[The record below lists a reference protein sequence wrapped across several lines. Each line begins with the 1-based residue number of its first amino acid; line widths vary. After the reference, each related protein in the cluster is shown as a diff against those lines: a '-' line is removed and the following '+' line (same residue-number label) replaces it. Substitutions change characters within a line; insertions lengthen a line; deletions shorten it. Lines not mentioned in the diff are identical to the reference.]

1 MGKAIDEVS
10 KERLSDR
17 YDPRSEKLDDRK
29 GLKGVG
35 ERASSR
41 IMHWACGEVCNHS
54 LNHSREDCFRS
65 GDRGGCG
72 RLGAGWYRCA
82 IVLSEN

>member
-29 GLKGVG
+29 GLEGL
-35 ERASSR
+35 ASGLPVALCTGLVVKFTT
-41 IMHWACGEVCNHS
+41 MV
-54 LNHSREDCFRS
+54 
-65 GDRGGCG
+65 
-72 RLGAGWYRCA
+72 
-82 IVLSEN
+82 